1 MNTFAKIVGS
11 VAIAWAVSASTSEA
25 EHAGV
30 SIEVLNCRIEI
41 PGGYV
46 LRWNESG
53 MLQGS
58 YTGTDIQSNPIFQY
72 FPSTSFDSRASTVK
86 RVIQETDLGEFR
98 HLKVD
103 LGQGSEWDVIEG
115 ESFFFAAW
123 ALPNSP
129 FIPQFKACA
138 ESS

>member
-1 MNTFAKIVGS
+1 M
-11 VAIAWAVSASTSEA
+11 SASTSEA
-25 EHAGV
+25 ENAGV
-30 SIEVLNCRIEI
+30 SIEALNCRIEI
-41 PGGYV
+41 PIGYV

-58 YTGTDIQSNPIFQY
+58 YIGPDIQSNPVFQY

-86 RVIQETDLGEFR
+86 RVIQKTDLGEFR

-103 LGQGSEWDVIEG
+103 LGQGPEWDVIEG
-115 ESFFFAAW
+115 ESSFFAAW
-123 ALPNSP
+123 AVANSP
-129 FIPQFKACA
+129 FIVQFENCA